1 MFSVCK
7 IFSIFNSFYKNKLK
21 FDLKTFECQFK
32 NELWFQGMWTKRPG
46 ALASVEQT
54 KTVKLWEW
62 LWHAVIT
69 GQGSLTRWPA
79 LLSVS
84 ATVSAPR
91 THSEL
96 TSQCILSLILCARL
110 SLFFFCWVSSLVKK
124 QELHLL
130 ESSPSELLH
139 GLCPVLAAWNAPQE
153 AAGRE
158 DTLIY
163 FAWIRAKKHF
173 SKAVQVIRSQLIT
186 KSSKNREKSIG
197 NTNELQLSC
206 ICLQK
211 SSF

>member
-1 MFSVCK
+1 MTVTCSHHRTRLPDQVASSPLCLCHSFSSKNPLWADISVHPQPHLVCK
-7 IFSIFNSFYKNKLK
+7 AFPL
-21 FDLKTFECQFK
+21 
-32 NELWFQGMWTKRPG
+32 
-46 ALASVEQT
+46 
-54 KTVKLWEW
+54 
-62 LWHAVIT
+62 
-69 GQGSLTRWPA
+69 
-79 LLSVS
+79 
-84 ATVSAPR
+84 
-91 THSEL
+91 
-96 TSQCILSLILCARL
+96 
-110 SLFFFCWVSSLVKK
+110 FFCWVSSLVKK